1 MAQNLVRDLCAKT
14 ITFIKNKLISDEF
27 ISRHKQNLT
36 DFTRKRSLPFH
47 VLFVFLI
54 NLIKSSLQNELDI
67 FFKQIHHTDVPERK
81 VTASA
86 LSQARHKLKHQAFIE
101 LNHETTKHFYDN
113 YSPKTWHGFRLVAID
128 GSTVKVPQ
136 NSTCKSYFGAL
147 PLRQSEPRALAR
159 VSQCFDVLNNITI
172 DAAIDS
178 LHIGER
184 DLATRHCAHLNP
196 QDLVLLD
203 RGYPAYWLFRFIME
217 KGVNF
222 CARLPVGRWDIA
234 KQFLASGLSQQV
246 ILLDPIADSKKK
258 CRELGLAIKP
268 IQLRLIRINH
278 EEDTQEPIV
287 IVTSLTDSVLYPY
300 EFFQDLYFH
309 RWPIEEN
316 YKVLK
321 CRIEIENFSGKSVE
335 SVLQDFH
342 ANIFMH
348 TITAILAFPVH
359 SCIELDAQKKEL
371 DYKINWT
378 QAFAKMRNCG
388 IVLFFRE
395 CISSLIEKLHKL
407 FLENNSSVRKGRKF
421 PRNTQPHKKIFAF
434 PYKPIS

>member
-1 MAQNLVRDLCAKT
+1 MAQNLVRDLCAAT
-14 ITFIKNKLISDEF
+14 ITFIKNKLISLEF

-54 NLIKSSLQNELDI
+54 NLIKSSLQNELDL
-67 FFKQIHHTDVPERK
+67 FFKQIHHTDIPQRK

-101 LNHETTKHFYDN
+101 LNHETTKHFYDT
-113 YSPKTWHGFRLVAID
+113 YPTKTWHGFHLVAID
-128 GSTVKVPQ
+128 GSTLKVPQ
-136 NSTCKSYFGAL
+136 NSQCKEYFGTL
-147 PLRQSEPRALAR
+147 PIRQAEPRALAR
-159 VSQCFDVLNNITI
+159 VSQCFDVLNNITR
-172 DAAIDS
+172 DAIIDS

-184 DLATRHCAHLNP
+184 DLVLRHCAHLTP
-196 QDLVLLD
+196 KDLILLD

-217 KGVNF
+217 KGIHF
-222 CARLPVGRWDIA
+222 CARLSIGKWNVA
-234 KQFLASGLSQQV
+234 KQFLSSGLSQQ
-246 ILLDPIADSKKK
+246 IIQLDPIVDSKKK
-258 CRELGLAIKP
+258 CLELGLSIKP
-268 IQLRLIRINH
+268 IQLRLIRIPP
-278 EEDTQEPIV
+278 EDAQEPIV
-287 IVTSLTDSVLYPY
+287 IITTLTDSDLYPY
-300 EFFQDLYFH
+300 EFFHDLYFQ

-321 CRIEIENFSGKSVE
+321 CRIEIENFSGKSIE
-335 SVLQDFH
+335 AVLQDFH

-348 TITAILAFPVH
+348 NLTAVLAFPVH
-359 SCIELDAQKKEL
+359 SCIEMDAQKKSL

-378 QAFAKMRNCG
+378 QALAKMRNCG
-388 IVLFFRE
+388 IVLLFRK

-407 FLENNSSVRKGRKF
+407 FIENTSSVRKGRKF
-421 PRNTQPHKKIFAF
+421 PRNIQPRKKSFAF

>member
-1 MAQNLVRDLCAKT
+1 MVRDLCATT

-67 FFKQIHHTDVPERK
+67 FFKQIHNTDIPERK

-86 LSQARHKLKHQAFIE
+86 LSQARHKLKHKAFIE

-136 NSTCKSYFGAL
+136 NSKCKEHFGTL
-147 PLRQSEPRALAR
+147 PLRQAEPRALAR

-172 DAAIDS
+172 DAIIDS

-184 DLATRHCAHLNP
+184 DLALRHCAYLNP
-196 QDLVLLD
+196 RDLILLD
-203 RGYPAYWLFRFIME
+203 RGYPAYWLFRFLME
-217 KGVNF
+217 KGVYY
-222 CARLPVGRWDIA
+222 CARLPIGKWDIA
-234 KQFLASGLSQQV
+234 KQFLASGLSQQ
-246 ILLDPIADSKKK
+246 IIQLDPIADSKKK
-258 CRELGLAIKP
+258 CLELGLSIKP
-268 IQLRLIRINH
+268 IQLRLIRIHH
-278 EEDTQEPIV
+278 EDSQEPTV
-287 IVTSLTDSVLYPY
+287 IITSLIDSDLYPY
-300 EFFQDLYFH
+300 EIFQDLYFQ

-335 SVLQDFH
+335 AVLQDFH

-348 TITAILAFPVH
+348 NLTAILAFPVH
-359 SCIELDAQKKEL
+359 YRIETDAQKKDL
-371 DYKINWT
+371 DYKINCT
-378 QAFAKMRNCG
+378 QALAKMRNCG

-395 CISSLIEKLHKL
+395 YILPIIEKLHKL
-407 FLENNSSVRKGRKF
+407 FIENNSAIRNGRKF
-421 PRNTQPHKKIFAF
+421 PRNIQPRKKIFAF

>member
-1 MAQNLVRDLCAKT
+1 MVRDLCAAT
-14 ITFIKNKLISDEF
+14 ITFIKNKLISQEF
-27 ISRHKQNLT
+27 ISRHKQNLA

-47 VLFVFLI
+47 VLFAFLI

-67 FFKQIHHTDVPERK
+67 FFKQIHNTDIPQRK
-81 VTASA
+81 VTTSA

-113 YSPKTWHGFRLVAID
+113 YPTKTWHGFHLVAID

-136 NSTCKSYFGAL
+136 NSKCKDYFGTL
-147 PLRQSEPRALAR
+147 PIRQAEPCALAR
-159 VSQCFDVLNNITI
+159 ISQCFDVLNNITR
-172 DAAIDS
+172 DAIIDS

-184 DLATRHCAHLNP
+184 DFVLRHCAHLTHK
-196 QDLVLLD
+196 DLILLD

-217 KGVNF
+217 KGINF
-222 CARLPVGRWDIA
+222 CARLSIGKWNVA
-234 KQFLASGLSQQV
+234 KQFLASGLSQQ
-246 ILLDPIADSKKK
+246 IIQLDPIADSKKK
-258 CRELGLAIKP
+258 CLELGLSIKP
-268 IQLRLIRINH
+268 IQLRLIRIPL
-278 EEDTQEPIV
+278 DDAQEPIV
-287 IVTSLTDSVLYPY
+287 IITTLTDSDLYPY
-300 EFFQDLYFH
+300 EFFHDLYFH

-335 SVLQDFH
+335 TVLQDFH

-348 TITAILAFPVH
+348 NLTAVLAFPIH
-359 SCIELDAQKKEL
+359 SRIEKDSQKKDL

-378 QAFAKMRNCG
+378 QALAKMRNCG

-395 CISSLIEKLHKL
+395 CILSIIEKLHKL
-407 FLENNSSVRKGRKF
+407 FIENNSAIRKGRNF
-421 PRNTQPHKKIFAF
+421 PRNIQPRKKIFAF
-434 PYKPIS
+434 SYKPIS

>member
-1 MAQNLVRDLCAKT
+1 MARNSVRDLCAST
-14 ITFIKNKLISDEF
+14 IAFIKNTLTSGEF
-27 ISRHKQNLT
+27 ISRHKQNIT

-86 LSQARHKLKHQAFIE
+86 LSQARQKLKHQAFIE
-101 LNHETTKHFYDN
+101 LNHETTKHFYDH
-113 YSPKTWHGFRLVAID
+113 YSSKTWRGFRLVAID

-136 NSTCKSYFGAL
+136 NSACKEYFGAL

-159 VSQCFDVLNNITI
+159 VSQCFDVLNNITL
-172 DAAIDS
+172 DAVIDS

-184 DLATRHCAHLNP
+184 DFAARHCAHLNP
-196 QDLVLLD
+196 QDLILLD
-203 RGYPAYWLFRFIME
+203 RGYPAYWLFRLIME
-217 KGVNF
+217 KGVDF
-222 CARLPVGRWDIA
+222 CARLPIGRWNIA
-234 KQFLASGLSQQV
+234 KQFLASGLSQRDIQ
-246 ILLDPIADSKKK
+246 LDPIADSKKK

-268 IQLRLIRINH
+268 IQLRLIRIHH
-278 EEDTQEPIV
+278 EDAQQEPIV
-287 IVTSLTDSVLYPY
+287 IITSLTDSVLYPY
-300 EFFQDLYFH
+300 EFFSDLYFQ
-309 RWPIEEN
+309 RWPVEES

-321 CRIEIENFSGKSVE
+321 CRIEIENFSGKTVE

-348 TITAILAFPVH
+348 NLTAIVAFPVH
-359 SCIELDAQKKEL
+359 SRIEIDAQQKKL

-378 QAFAKMRNCG
+378 QALAKMRNCG

-407 FLENNSSVRKGRKF
+407 FIENNSPVRKGRKF
-421 PRNTQPHKKIFAF
+421 PRNIQPHKKIFAF

>member
-1 MAQNLVRDLCAKT
+1 MAHNLGRDLCAKT
-14 ITFIKNKLISDEF
+14 ISFIKNKLTSNEF
-27 ISRHKQNLT
+27 ISRYKQNLT
-36 DFTRKRSLPFH
+36 DFTRKQSLPFH

-86 LSQARHKLKHQAFIE
+86 LSQARRKLKHQAFIE
-101 LNHETTKHFYDN
+101 LNHETTNHFYDN

-128 GSTVKVPQ
+128 GSTLKVPQ
-136 NSTCKSYFGAL
+136 NSECKRHFGAL
-147 PLRQSEPRALAR
+147 PLQQSEPRALAR
-159 VSQCFDVLNNITI
+159 VSQCFDVLNTITI
-172 DAAIDS
+172 DAALDS
-178 LHIGER
+178 LHTGER
-184 DLATRHCAHLNP
+184 DLAARHCAHLNP
-196 QDLVLLD
+196 KDLILLD
-203 RGYPAYWLFRFIME
+203 RGYPAYWLFRLIME
-217 KGVNF
+217 KGVDF
-222 CARLPVGRWDIA
+222 CARLPIGKWDIA
-234 KQFLASGLSQQV
+234 KQFLTSGLPQQV

-258 CRELGLAIKP
+258 CGEPGLAIKS
-268 IQLRLIRINH
+268 IQLRLIRIPLG
-278 EEDTQEPIV
+278 DAQEPVV
-287 IVTSLTDSVLYPY
+287 IITSLTDSVLYPY
-300 EFFQDLYFH
+300 EYFRDLYFQ
-309 RWPIEEN
+309 RWPVEEN

-348 TITAILAFPVH
+348 NLTAILAFPVH
-359 SCIELDAQKKEL
+359 SCIEKDAEKKEL

-378 QAFAKMRNCG
+378 QALAKMRNCG

-407 FLENNSSVRKGRKF
+407 FIENNSSVRKGRRF
-421 PRNTQPHKKIFAF
+421 PRNIQPRKKIFAF